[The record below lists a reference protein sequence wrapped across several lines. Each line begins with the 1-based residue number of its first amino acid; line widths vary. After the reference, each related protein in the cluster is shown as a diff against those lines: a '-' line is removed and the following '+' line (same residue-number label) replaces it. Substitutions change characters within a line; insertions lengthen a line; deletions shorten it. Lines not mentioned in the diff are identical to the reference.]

1 MSVKLSVLHVFIQL
15 THTMIKKFEQH
26 RSYSFAILLFLYI
39 LSFMLLWDK
48 VMSEDEVNISDRRWM
63 IYSLYLLSA
72 YSVYVCAC
80 NLDAKIK
87 GIHIVVFLWCIC
99 MPFIILY
106 NKGALSEFF
115 LTILW
120 PLLFETS
127 YFIVRQDRE
136 NILVFRNLFIIVS
149 LFGAFF
155 FIQSRID
162 ILSQRISQTNTVYFA
177 FLTLPWFLLSRRKSY
192 IFLFLILFTVMGIWS
207 IKRLIILSIIVIWL
221 FCILLYVKGKLMK
234 KIVLVILLLLSGFF
248 GYNFADNALKGELS
262 ERINAFETDEGG
274 SRLPIYQLTWA
285 MIQSSSTES
294 MILGHGHNAVRK
306 NSILEFSAH
315 NDFLE
320 VMYDYGL
327 VIFILYLGLF
337 IYVFRR
343 CFSLYKIKS
352 ALAFPYT
359 VSLII
364 FLVMSMVSHL
374 VLYATYFNYL
384 VVFWGSVEG
393 LYYKKIRMKSLID
406 R

>member
-1 MSVKLSVLHVFIQL
+1 MG
-15 THTMIKKFEQH
+15 KKFEQH
-26 RSYSFAILLFLYI
+26 TSYSFAILLFLYF

-48 VMSEDEVNISDRRWM
+48 VMSENEVNISDRRWM

-80 NLDAKIK
+80 HFEVKIK
-87 GIHIVVFLWCIC
+87 GFHIVVFLWCMF
-99 MPFIILY
+99 MPFIIIFNHGTL
-106 NKGALSEFF
+106 NELF

-120 PLLFETS
+120 PLLFEAS
-127 YFIVRQDRE
+127 YYILRQDKD
-136 NILVFRNLFIIVS
+136 NMVVFRNLFILVS
-149 LFGAFF
+149 LFGVFF
-155 FIQSRID
+155 FIQSRLD
-162 ILSQRISQTNTVYFA
+162 FLSHRVTQTNTVYFA

-192 IFLFLILFTVMGIWS
+192 IFLFLVLFTVLGIWS
-207 IKRLIILSIIVIWL
+207 IKRLIILSIIVIWIL
-221 FCILLYVKGKLMK
+221 YILLYVKGKLMK
-234 KIVLVILLLLSGFF
+234 KIVLIVLLLLSGFL
-248 GYNFADNALKGELS
+248 GYDYADNALKGELTG
-262 ERINAFETDEGG
+262 RLNAIETDEGG
-274 SRLPIYQLTWA
+274 SRLPIYQITWA

-306 NSILEFSAH
+306 KSILEMSAH

-320 VMYDYGL
+320 IIYDYGL

-352 ALAFPYT
+352 VLAFPYT